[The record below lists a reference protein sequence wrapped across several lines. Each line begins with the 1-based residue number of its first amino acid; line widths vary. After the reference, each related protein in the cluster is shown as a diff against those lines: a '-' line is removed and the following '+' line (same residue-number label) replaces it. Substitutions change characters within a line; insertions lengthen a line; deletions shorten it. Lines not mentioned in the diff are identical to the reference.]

1 MMISKQKAA
10 LVKFEL
16 LKLVN
21 KITLFCI
28 IFFITIITRR
38 IIFFN
43 SNDFYTINYFDEN
56 GTQKHAEGEQ
66 AFEIQKSLSNKH
78 KGELNDKKFEQ
89 ALIYYKELVK
99 QFDLMGELAWQK
111 EYDGIFSVFEQAFAP
126 PEEKNYYITG
136 TLHTNDMQ
144 YIYKNRIYQLEESM
158 SSPKNKIHAS
168 KKVIEAAEKIKTPFY
183 YDGNYDSWRGLIQ
196 GSKKYLLYFFL
207 IIIICSSFIF
217 YNETIFSSCIH
228 FSIPTLNGRKEH
240 ALSKITALIICG
252 TLIYLF
258 TVGLYISFILLERGT
273 DGANTQIQIMYFYS
287 LYNGTVKD
295 AVIHYF
301 LIIYFAG
308 LFFALFTFFVSLY
321 VKNIVTTIMLS
332 AGFLFL
338 GGYIPEGSIFERLI
352 FLFPGSVLSIKNI
365 ISRPIVY
372 NLFGRPVLL
381 AHMYIPSCIILSI
394 VLAVLIVKKYKK
406 MEF

>member
-1 MMISKQKAA
+1 MMISKQTAA

-16 LKLVN
+16 LKLIN

-56 GTQKHAEGEQ
+56 GAQKHAEGEQ

-111 EYDGIFSVFEQAFAP
+111 EYNGIFSVFQQAFAP

-168 KKVIEAAEKIKTPFY
+168 KKSNRSGGKNK
-183 YDGNYDSWRGLIQ
+183 
-196 GSKKYLLYFFL
+196 
-207 IIIICSSFIF
+207 
-217 YNETIFSSCIH
+217 
-228 FSIPTLNGRKEH
+228 
-240 ALSKITALIICG
+240 
-252 TLIYLF
+252 
-258 TVGLYISFILLERGT
+258 
-273 DGANTQIQIMYFYS
+273 NT
-287 LYNGTVKD
+287 
-295 AVIHYF
+295 
-301 LIIYFAG
+301 
-308 LFFALFTFFVSLY
+308 
-321 VKNIVTTIMLS
+321 
-332 AGFLFL
+332 
-338 GGYIPEGSIFERLI
+338 
-352 FLFPGSVLSIKNI
+352 
-365 ISRPIVY
+365 
-372 NLFGRPVLL
+372 VLL
-381 AHMYIPSCIILSI
+381 
-394 VLAVLIVKKYKK
+394 
-406 MEF
+406 

>member
-1 MMISKQKAA
+1 MISLKPPIN
-10 LVKFEL
+10 LTKFEVI
-16 LKLVN
+16 KLVN
-21 KITLFCI
+21 KISLLCVVLFTALI
-28 IFFITIITRR
+28 MQRFFITD
-38 IIFFN
+38 IF
-43 SNDFYTINYFDEN
+43 SNIYCIYLDEDGMIQYIKGKEAYEKEKKLQELHRGSLTIE
-56 GTQKHAEGEQ
+56 
-66 AFEIQKSLSNKH
+66 
-78 KGELNDKKFEQ
+78 KFEEAFLNYQ
-89 ALIYYKELVK
+89 EKVEEFSLE
-99 QFDLMGELAWQK
+99 GELAWK
-111 EYDGIFSVFEQAFAP
+111 YEYRNINDIFTMAFSEP
-126 PEEKNYYITG
+126 DLFDYFIKDELKLTD
-136 TLHTNDMQ
+136 LKQ
-144 YIYKNRIYQLEESM
+144 IYTNRIYQLEESM

-332 AGFLFL
+332 AGFLLL